1 MKLNKTQLNK
11 IKKYF
16 IKKLNYIKIWSK
28 SIWLDDLNNEWI
40 FEFEAVEFVNKRA
53 IYRPAEMVR
62 ITTSELEQIIL

>member
-28 SIWLDDLNNEWI
+28 NIWFDDLNNEWI

-62 ITTSELEQIIL
+62 ITTPELEQIIL